1 MLGFFSKLIFL
12 LFLVAGSF
20 IAYLSTNQI
29 ETETVLESNERIYSI
44 KNAEFFG
51 ADQKGSLTYKV
62 FSKKARSENTNNQ
75 IILDQVSL
83 LYYSDDLNSWKISSD
98 KGALYDN
105 SNILVLTGNVLI
117 RNNATLRPSII
128 ETEDLE
134 INPNKMTMKAEITQ
148 TPTDIVRRVSWHPLG
163 VQCVFFFFPDVHNT
177 IIDIS
182 KQIPIF
188 NIIS

>member
-1 MLGFFSKLIFL
+1 VLGFFSKLIFL

-128 ETEDLE
+128 ETEYLE
-134 INPNKMTMKAEITQ
+134 INPNKMTIATNKQVKIT
-148 TPTDIVRRVSWHPLG
+148 LNN
-163 VQCVFFFFPDVHNT
+163 NT
-177 IIDIS
+177 IEAFGINATLEDN
-182 KQIPIF
+182 QIKF
-188 NIIS
+188 RTSNTSTSME

>member
-117 RNNATLRPSII
+117 RNSSTLRPSII
-128 ETEDLE
+128 QTEYLE
-134 INPNKMTMKAEITQ
+134 INPNRMTIATNRQVKIT
-148 TPTDIVRRVSWHPLG
+148 LNN
-163 VQCVFFFFPDVHNT
+163 NT
-177 IIDIS
+177 IEAFGINATLNEN
-182 KQIPIF
+182 QIKF
-188 NIIS
+188 RTSNALTSMD